1 MGYVMIDTLML
12 EKKYY
17 ELMGY
22 QNVTEHFDEEAGC
35 RWLQTNVAV
44 SYDAKLPTICWST
57 GQAIKVML
65 RHKINVQFYSYG
77 VEAWHNDG
85 GSPTTVYYHRDKSTR
100 VYFSESE
107 TFNVVVLQAAVD
119 LLERSKI

>member
-1 MGYVMIDTLML
+1 MIDTLML

-22 QNVTEHFDEEAGC
+22 ENVTVISEEGNTWLAYYTDGC
-35 RWLQTNVAV
+35 YNSHLA
-44 SYDAKLPTICWST
+44 PICWST
-57 GQAIKVML
+57 EQATKVML
-65 RHKINVQFYSYG
+65 KHKINVTFYSYG

-100 VYFSESE
+100 AYFSDNE
-107 TFNVVVLQAAVD
+107 TFNVAVLQAAVEM
-119 LLERSKI
+119 LERNK